1 MKYIANSI
9 SVMLSIIKIAI
20 VVFTV
25 IIICIDLPQYYSV
38 LKVNS
43 DNNYFNLYNTIFILC
58 IMLSIY
64 AASLIINTKLERSS
78 NVFKKS
84 WLMETLFFTLIIAI
98 PIYISNS
105 YESEYKYLFLLLILS
120 SVIQYGSR
128 YGIVTSLFCSTFV
141 LTADL
146 LYAPTSNGINIYFQR
161 DLILVGI
168 FIFISWVL
176 GYYVDIE
183 AENNKSKDN
192 RLNLLSHK
200 LKEQSIKRE
209 DMESSLLKNKVCFEM
224 LFENSINSVIVHE
237 GGKIIYANE
246 SAAKLLGYSRAL
258 DLDDKLLYKHYPKEY
273 IMTSK
278 EKYSDI
284 TEKKLSK
291 VTMEENILDCQGNAI
306 SVRNTSSFFV
316 YDSKPA
322 VMTLLLDLTS
332 EKQMET
338 LKNTAEKN
346 LKLLNETREF
356 NSLITEFFVNMS
368 HELKTP
374 INVIFVAIQTMDI
387 YVNKCSSKSTEKCKF
402 YLKTMKQN
410 CLRLIRIV
418 NNLLD
423 ITRLDS
429 GAIKINRQNQNIV
442 SVVEDITQSV
452 ASYINSK
459 DIELIFDTNVEE
471 KIMAFDPVK
480 LERIMLNLL
489 SNAFKYTDSRGHIYV
504 NVEDRGK
511 TVLISVEDDG
521 KGIPKDKLNLIFE
534 RFGQANRSLSRDCE
548 GSGIGLYLVK
558 SLVDLH
564 NGKIS
569 VKSEEGKGS
578 KFFIELPAEL
588 VKENDVKNNELFKTN
603 VEKINIEFSD
613 IYSLEK

>member
-1 MKYIANSI
+1 MKRIANNISI
-9 SVMLSIIKIAI
+9 MLSIIKIAI
-20 VVFTV
+20 IVFIV
-25 IIICIDLPQYYSV
+25 IIICIDLPEYYLD
-38 LKVNS
+38 LKVNFNS
-43 DNNYFNLYNTIFILC
+43 HFNLYSTIFILC

-64 AASLIINTKLERSS
+64 IASLIINIKLERSS

-84 WLMETLFFTLIIAI
+84 WLIETLFFTLIISI
-98 PIYISNS
+98 PIYISTS
-105 YESEYKYLFLLLILS
+105 YENEYKYLFLLLILS

-128 YGIVTSLFCSTFV
+128 YGIITSFFCSFFV

-146 LYAPTSNGINIYFQR
+146 LYAPTVNGINIYFQR

-183 AENNKSKDN
+183 AENNKDKDS

-200 LKEQSIKRE
+200 LREQNIKRE
-209 DMESSLLKNKVCFEM
+209 DMESSLLKNKVCFDM
-224 LFENSINSVIVHE
+224 LFENSVNSIIVHE
-237 GGKIIYANE
+237 GGKIVYANE
-246 SAAKLLGYSRAL
+246 SAAKLLGYASPL
-258 DLDDKLLYKHYPKEY
+258 ELNDKLLYKHY
-273 IMTSK
+273 SK
-278 EKYSDI
+278 ECIMNSKKKCIDI
-284 TEKKLSK
+284 IDKKLSK
-291 VTMEENILDCQGNAI
+291 VTTEENILDCQGNII

-316 YDSKPA
+316 YDGRGA
-322 VMTLLLDLTS
+322 VMTLLLDLTP
-332 EKQMET
+332 EKQMEN

-356 NSLITEFFVNMS
+356 NTLITDFFVNMS

-374 INVIFVAIQTMDI
+374 INVIYVAIQTMSI
-387 YVNKCSSKSTEKCKF
+387 YLNKCSDENMGKCKF
-402 YLKTMKQN
+402 YLRTMEQN
-410 CLRLIRIV
+410 CLRLIRLI

-429 GAIKINRQNQNIV
+429 GAIKITRQNDNIV

-452 ASYINSK
+452 VSYINSK
-459 DIELIFDTNVEE
+459 DIELIFDTDVEE
-471 KIMAFDPVK
+471 KIMAFDHSK

-489 SNAFKYTDSRGHIYV
+489 SNAFKYTDSKGHIYV
-504 NVEDRGK
+504 NVEDRDK
-511 TVLISVEDDG
+511 TVLITVEDDG
-521 KGIPKDKLNLIFE
+521 KGIPKDKLGLIFE

-564 NGKIS
+564 HGIIS
-569 VKSEEGKGS
+569 VTSTEGKGS
-578 KFFIELPAEL
+578 KFSVELPAEL
-588 VKENDVKNNELFKTN
+588 IDENSAENNASFKTN